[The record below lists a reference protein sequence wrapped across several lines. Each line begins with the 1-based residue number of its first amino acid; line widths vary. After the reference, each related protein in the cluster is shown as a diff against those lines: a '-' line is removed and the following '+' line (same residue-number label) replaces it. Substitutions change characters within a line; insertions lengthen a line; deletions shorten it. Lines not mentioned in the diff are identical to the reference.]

1 MNSEH
6 HDIPQADDRGVDE
19 TPRPLRFWLKTVARL
34 IAQESAS
41 THDGRDVRSRIADAV
56 PAEDYAT
63 TVATLEAIAREL
75 GWDGE
80 AVPGRGPRGGY
91 GHRGH
96 RMHDRAPRYGAGGGR
111 SSDAVHVH
119 VHLHGDREHRGDRH
133 RGHDHGHRRGRCAPA
148 AG

>member
-1 MNSEH
+1 MYSED
-6 HDIPQADDRGVDE
+6 HDTPQSHDDRGDAA

-34 IAQESAS
+34 IAQESA
-41 THDGRDVRSRIADAV
+41 TADDAGDIRSRIADAV

-80 AVPGRGPRGGY
+80 AVSMRGGDHH
-91 GHRGH
+91 GPP
-96 RMHDRAPRYGAGGGR
+96 MGGR
-111 SSDAVHVH
+111 SHRPGVGRGRAGDEVHVH
-119 VHLHGDREHRGDRH
+119 VHVHGDREHRGDRH
-133 RGHDHGHRRGRCAPA
+133 RGHDRGHRRGRCAHA